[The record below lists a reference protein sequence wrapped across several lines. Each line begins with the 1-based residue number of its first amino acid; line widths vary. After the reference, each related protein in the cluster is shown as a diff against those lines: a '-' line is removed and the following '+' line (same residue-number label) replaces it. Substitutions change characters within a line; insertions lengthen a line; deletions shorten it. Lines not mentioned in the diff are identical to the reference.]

1 LDSTDCRRKFKF
13 NSDAFHGKVSSS
25 YVSQALSEF
34 YTGSSINDIRETLYQ
49 EHQYKPSKSI
59 VWKWVTKY
67 TNLAI
72 KQFADQ
78 KPKVGTSWEC
88 DETMVDLDKN
98 LKVWIYNV
106 IDEKTRYLLA
116 SRIAISRTT
125 NNAEAVMREAAK
137 RAEKAPNKILTD
149 ANTSYNDGIKLA
161 FGSDSE
167 HIQTS
172 PFKSGDS
179 TQKVE
184 RYHGTYK
191 DRVKVMRAFRD
202 VETLI
207 QFNNSWTVYYN
218 YFKPHESLKGKTPAE
233 EAKVKYDIKNW
244 SDLAKM
250 PVSKESEIQSHKSEK
265 AKIVIEKVNTE
276 KALKRKRGPQPHT
289 DYPGESISSMQKRK
303 RLENRARRISEPVPP
318 ITQKMGK
325 LK

>member
-1 LDSTDCRRKFKF
+1 VLFR
-13 NSDAFHGKVSSS
+13 SS
-25 YVSQALSEF
+25 
-34 YTGSSINDIRETLYQ
+34 
-49 EHQYKPSKSI
+49 
-59 VWKWVTKY
+59 
-67 TNLAI
+67 
-72 KQFADQ
+72 
-78 KPKVGTSWEC
+78 
-88 DETMVDLDKN
+88 
-98 LKVWIYNV
+98 
-106 IDEKTRYLLA
+106 
-116 SRIAISRTT
+116 
-125 NNAEAVMREAAK
+125 K
-137 RAEKAPNKILTD
+137 RAGKAPDKILTD

-207 QFNNSWTVYYN
+207 QFNDGWTVYYN
-218 YFKPHESLKGKTPAE
+218 YFKPHESLEGKTPAE
-233 EAKVKYDIKNW
+233 EAGVNYNVKNW

-250 PVSKESEIQSHKSEK
+250 PVSKESEIQSHKSPK
-265 AKIVIEKVNTE
+265 VKTVIEKASTE

-289 DYPGESISSMQKRK
+289 NYPGESISSVQKRK
-303 RLENRARRISEPVPP
+303 RLENRAKRITEPMPP
-318 ITQKMGK
+318 ITPKMGK